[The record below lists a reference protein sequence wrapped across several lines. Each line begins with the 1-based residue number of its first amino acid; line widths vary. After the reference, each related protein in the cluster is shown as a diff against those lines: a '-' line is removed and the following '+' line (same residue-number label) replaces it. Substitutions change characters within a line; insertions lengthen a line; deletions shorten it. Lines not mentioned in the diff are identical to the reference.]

1 MQNIAEQLAGSPLF
15 KGVELAEREALIGV
29 MRHQQFAKGA
39 VLFDKG
45 DPGDSMYIIL
55 SGRVRIY
62 SRDAQGSEFTIRY
75 LDQMFGEFA
84 MLDQAPRSAAAAAA
98 EDLEVLAL
106 HRDDFVAFLRER
118 PLAGLAMMRSLV
130 ERVRYTTTYLQ
141 KVLDATHQLS
151 EGRYDQTLTA
161 LSENA
166 TDSEIQGVIHA
177 FLQMQRS
184 IQVREQSLQREFD
197 SRRTEQSDTLPSK
210 GDR

>member
-15 KGVELAEREALIGV
+15 RGVGQAEREALIGV
-29 MRHQQFAKGA
+29 MRRQHFVKGA

-62 SRDAQGSEFTIRY
+62 TRDAQGSEFTIRY

-84 MLDQAPRSAAAAAA
+84 MLDLAPRSAAASAA
-98 EDLEVLAL
+98 EDLEVLVL

-118 PLAGLAMMRSLV
+118 PLVGLAMMRSLV

-141 KVLDATHQLS
+141 KVLDATRQLS
-151 EGRYDQTLTA
+151 EGRYDQTLVA
-161 LSENA
+161 PSEKDA
-166 TDSEIQGVIHA
+166 DSEIQGLIRA

-184 IQVREQSLQREFD
+184 IQVREQSLQLEFD
-197 SRRTEQSDTLPSK
+197 SRRGTQSDTRPSQ